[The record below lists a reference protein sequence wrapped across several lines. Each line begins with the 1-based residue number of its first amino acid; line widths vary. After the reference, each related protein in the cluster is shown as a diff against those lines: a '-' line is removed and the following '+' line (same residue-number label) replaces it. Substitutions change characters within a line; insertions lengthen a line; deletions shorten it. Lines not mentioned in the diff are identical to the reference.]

1 MAGKINP
8 RKKPATQA
16 EVNKAYVQGLHDEE
30 VIFLST
36 LLDKYSFEIDVVQ
49 VWNDHNKLQLEIAEG
64 RVKIKDLLTALNDE
78 CGIKL

>member
-8 RKKPATQA
+8 CKKPATQA